1 MELDAESKADLE
13 VEIELEAEKL
23 MGGEF
28 TPDASMSEEVAE
40 IVQEVAQGEDNTEE

>member
-1 MELDAESKADLE
+1 
-13 VEIELEAEKL
+13 

-40 IVQEVAQGEDNTEE
+40 IVQEVADPEDTAKE